1 MKKIIINNNLFN
13 EAIKT
18 IKGTL
23 AVDDSRPV
31 LKKCQC
37 EVDTKY
43 VRFKSVDGYCGTIIK
58 IEHHCDNVEKFDF
71 VFNPFLIDY
80 DKTYCK
86 TITVE
91 KLDNHVSFK
100 WLDKDLNAVEKI
112 VNDNNDPF
120 IDLDGVYRNSRSD
133 ESTSIYFDKNLLL
146 KALKGFAKDRIVKIT
161 FGDPEKP
168 IFIKNQDT
176 SVGEIEKIV
185 LPVRMGDE
193 K

>member
-1 MKKIIINNNLFN
+1 MKKITINNNLFN

-37 EVDTKY
+37 EVDNKY
-43 VRFKSVDGYCGTIIK
+43 VRFKSVDGFCGTIIK

-112 VNDNNDPF
+112 VNDDNDLF
-120 IDLDGVYRNSRSD
+120 IDLDGVYKNNRSN
-133 ESTSIYFDKNLLL
+133 ESTSIHFDKNLLL
-146 KALKGFAKDRIVKIT
+146 KALKGFSKDRIVKIT

-168 IFIKNQDT
+168 IFIKNRDT